1 VVPVGPRVDRHA
13 AEPVVDDRRRDTS
26 YRTFLTALDD
36 AG

>member
-1 VVPVGPRVDRHA
+1 MQPSPSSTTA
-13 AEPVVDDRRRDTS
+13 AETA